1 LHPERTGYSPGMD
14 VNPIELQKHL
24 KGADY
29 PATREDL
36 VSLAESNG
44 APAEIVDAL
53 RNAGRDRFDGP
64 DDVTEAL
71 G

>member
-1 LHPERTGYSPGMD
+1 MD

-29 PATREDL
+29 PASKDDL
-36 VSLAESNG
+36 VSLAEDNG
-44 APAEIVDAL
+44 APSEIVDAL
-53 RNAGRDRFDGP
+53 RSASASEFSGP
-64 DDVTEAL
+64 DQVQKAL

>member
-1 LHPERTGYSPGMD
+1 MD

-29 PATREDL
+29 PASKDDL
-36 VSLAESNG
+36 VSLAEGNG
-44 APAEIVDAL
+44 APSEIVDAL
-53 RNAGRDRFDGP
+53 RNSSTTEFSGP
-64 DDVTEAL
+64 DQVQKAL